1 MGSVLMTTVQN
12 SYDRITFSL
21 PNSMNIA
28 LDNLKNDT
36 KTSKSEII
44 KLAIERYLAEQKKIE
59 LQKAVEMMSSEYEKN
74 DELTD
79 LTLLDSEDFL

>member
-1 MGSVLMTTVQN
+1 MTTVQN

-21 PNSMNIA
+21 PNSMNMA
-28 LDNLKNDT
+28 LDDLKNET

-44 KLAIERYLAEQKKIE
+44 KLAIERYLAEQKRIK
-59 LQKAVEMMSSEYEKN
+59 LQKAVEMMSDEYEKN

>member
-1 MGSVLMTTVQN
+1 MTTVQN

-44 KLAIERYLAEQKKIE
+44 KLAIERYLAEQKKIK
-59 LQKAVEMMSSEYEKN
+59 LQEAVEMMSSEYEIN

>member
-1 MGSVLMTTVQN
+1 MRVAQN

-21 PNSMNIA
+21 PSSMNIA

-44 KLAIERYLAEQKKIE
+44 KLAIAHYLSEQKKIK
-59 LQKAVEMMSSEYEKN
+59 LKRAVEIMSHDYDKES
-74 DELTD
+74 ELTS
-79 LTLLDSEDFL
+79 LTRLDHEDFL